1 MKEFILWTNE
11 KADKTKS
18 QTKLSVRSRPH
29 DSEGNTLPHHVLV
42 AVGQVNDGGGVFHA
56 GQPVPDRVLL
66 NGGVIDRPRPLPR
79 HQQAAEVERRRLDVL
94 GLRAA
99 D

>member
-1 MKEFILWTNE
+1 M
-11 KADKTKS
+11 
-18 QTKLSVRSRPH
+18 RRPIKH
-29 DSEGNTLPHHVLV
+29 DSEGKSLSHHVLV
-42 AVGQVNDGGGVFHA
+42 AVGQVNDGGGVFHT
-56 GQPVPDRVLL
+56 GRPVPDGVLL
-66 NGGVIDRPRPLPR
+66 DRGVVDGPRPLPR